1 MPKATS
7 AETSAKL
14 TMPTE
19 VVGEIQRKMQE
30 RSVIASLVPSR
41 AEAFVN
47 QEHMIFTVEP
57 EAEFVGEGAAKNS
70 AAFAFEPIEGKRHKV
85 QTTVRMTDEF
95 TWADEDNQLAILDNV
110 FDSMAGAFS
119 RALDYGM
126 IHAINPLTRE
136 VLSTLK
142 TDALAYTANQLA
154 ATTDKIADMDSIAD
168 LILPNYDVNGI
179 ALDRMY
185 ANDLRKIRIPST
197 GARQYPEIGL
207 TLDPGTIDGLRA
219 VTSAAVSGQRLAALD
234 SSGKPVASGIKA
246 IVGDWNLIRY
256 GIVRDFALTEI
267 RYGDPD
273 GLGDLQRYN
282 QVAFRV
288 ETVFSWVNF
297 DPKGFTVL
305 RDSSTIPSD
314 DGGDDGGDDD
324 DNGTETQSAKAK
336 AAAK

>member
-1 MPKATS
+1 MPKAT
-7 AETSAKL
+7 AAGTTAKI

-30 RSVIASLVPSR
+30 RSVIASLVPSQ

-47 QEHMIFTVEP
+47 AEHMIFTVEP
-57 EAEFVGEGAAKNS
+57 EAEYVGEGAAKNS
-70 AAFAFEPIEGKRHKV
+70 AEYAFEPIEGKRHKV
-85 QTTVRMTDEF
+85 QTTVRMTDEV

-136 VLSTLK
+136 VLATLK
-142 TDALAYTANQLA
+142 EDALSYTANQVA
-154 ATTDKIADMDSIAD
+154 ATTNIQSDMDSIAD
-168 LILPNYDVNGI
+168 LILPNYDVTAI

-185 ANDLRKIRIPST
+185 ANQLRKLRNTNT
-197 GARQYPEIGL
+197 GARLYPEIGL
-207 TLDPGTIDGLRA
+207 TLDPGSIDGLPA
-219 VTSAAVSGQRLAALD
+219 VTSGAVSGTRLAAFGTD
-234 SSGKPVASGIKA
+234 GKTPVASGIKA
-246 IVGDWNLIRY
+246 IAGNWDLIRY

-267 RYGDPD
+267 RFGDPD

-297 DPKGFTVL
+297 DPKGFSVL
-305 RDSSTIPSD
+305 RDQSTIPSEPSS
-314 DGGDDGGDDD
+314 GGD
-324 DNGTETQSAKAK
+324 TETQAASAKSSK
-336 AAAK
+336 

>member
-1 MPKATS
+1 MPKAT
-7 AETSAKL
+7 AAGTTAKI

-19 VVGEIQRKMQE
+19 IVGEIQRKMQE

-47 QEHMIFTVEP
+47 DEHMIFTVEP
-57 EAEFVGEGAAKNS
+57 EAEYVGEGAAKNS
-70 AAFAFEPIEGKRHKV
+70 ADFKFEPIEGKRHKV
-85 QTTVRMTDEF
+85 QTTVRMTDEV
-95 TWADEDNQLAILDNV
+95 TWADEDNQLAILENV

-136 VLSTLK
+136 VLASLK
-142 TDALAYTANQLA
+142 EDAIGYTANQVA
-154 ATTDKIADMDSIAD
+154 ATTNLQSDMDSIAD
-168 LILPNYDVNGI
+168 LILPNYDVTAI

-185 ANDLRKIRIPST
+185 ANQLRKLRNSNT
-197 GARQYPEIGL
+197 NARLYPEIGL
-207 TLDPGTIDGLRA
+207 TLDPGSIDGLPA
-219 VTSAAVSGQRLAALD
+219 VTSGAVSGTRLAAFGTD
-234 SSGKPVASGIKA
+234 GKTPVASGIKA
-246 IVGDWNLIRY
+246 IAGNWDLIRY

-267 RYGDPD
+267 RFGDPD

-297 DPKGFTVL
+297 DPKGFSVL
-305 RDSSTIPSD
+305 RDQSTIPSEPSS
-314 DGGDDGGDDD
+314 GGDTD
-324 DNGTETQSAKAK
+324 TQAASAKTSK
-336 AAAK
+336 

>member
-1 MPKATS
+1 MPKAT
-7 AETSAKL
+7 AAGTTAKI

-19 VVGEIQRKMQE
+19 IVGEIQRKMQE

-47 QEHMIFTVEP
+47 DEHMIFTVEP
-57 EAEFVGEGAAKNS
+57 EAEYVGEGAAKNS
-70 AAFAFEPIEGKRHKV
+70 ADFKFEPIEGKRHKV
-85 QTTVRMTDEF
+85 QTTVRMTDEV

-136 VLSTLK
+136 VLVSLK
-142 TDALAYTANQLA
+142 GEALSYTANQVA
-154 ATTDKIADMDSIAD
+154 ATTNLQSDMDSIAD
-168 LILPNYDVNGI
+168 LILPNYDVTAI

-185 ANDLRKIRIPST
+185 ANQLRKLRNSSN
-197 GARQYPEIGL
+197 AKLYPEIGL
-207 TLDPGTIDGLRA
+207 TLDPGQIEGLPC
-219 VTSAAVSGQRLAALD
+219 VTSGAVSGTRLAALGSD
-234 SSGKPVASGIKA
+234 GKTPVASGIKA
-246 IVGDWNLIRY
+246 IAGNWDLIRY

-267 RYGDPD
+267 RFGDPD

-297 DPKGFTVL
+297 DPKGFSVL
-305 RDSSTIPSD
+305 RDQSTIPVASND
-314 DGGDDGGDDD
+314 P
-324 DNGTETQSAKAK
+324 GTAETQKASK
-336 AAAK
+336 

>member
-1 MPKATS
+1 MPKAT
-7 AETSAKL
+7 AAGTTAKI

-19 VVGEIQRKMQE
+19 IVGEIQRKMQE

-47 QEHMIFTVEP
+47 DEHMIFTVEP
-57 EAEFVGEGAAKNS
+57 EAEYVGEGAAKNS
-70 AAFAFEPIEGKRHKV
+70 ADFKFEPIEGKRHKV
-85 QTTVRMTDEF
+85 QTTVRMTDEV
-95 TWADEDNQLAILDNV
+95 TWADEDNQLAILENV

-136 VLSTLK
+136 VLVSLK
-142 TDALAYTANQLA
+142 DEALSYTANQVA
-154 ATTDKIADMDSIAD
+154 ATTNLQSDMDSIAD
-168 LILPNYDVNGI
+168 LILPNYDVTAI

-185 ANDLRKIRIPST
+185 ANQLRKLRNSSN
-197 GARQYPEIGL
+197 AKLYPEIGL
-207 TLDPGTIDGLRA
+207 TLDPGQIEGLPC
-219 VTSAAVSGQRLAALD
+219 VTSGAVSGTRLAALGSD
-234 SSGKPVASGIKA
+234 GKTPVASGIKA
-246 IVGDWNLIRY
+246 IAGNWDLIRY

-267 RYGDPD
+267 RFGDPD

-297 DPKGFTVL
+297 DPKGFSVL
-305 RDSSTIPSD
+305 RDQSTIPSTSSEPSS
-314 DGGDDGGDDD
+314 
-324 DNGTETQSAKAK
+324 TEGQKSTK
-336 AAAK
+336 

>member
-1 MPKATS
+1 MPKAT
-7 AETSAKL
+7 AAGTTAKI

-19 VVGEIQRKMQE
+19 IVGEIQRKMQE

-47 QEHMIFTVEP
+47 DEHMIFTVEP
-57 EAEFVGEGAAKNS
+57 EAEYVGEGAAKNS
-70 AAFAFEPIEGKRHKV
+70 ADFKFEPIEGKRHKV
-85 QTTVRMTDEF
+85 QTTVRMTDEV

-136 VLSTLK
+136 VLVSLK
-142 TDALAYTANQLA
+142 GEALSYTANQVA
-154 ATTDKIADMDSIAD
+154 ATTNLQSDMDSIAD
-168 LILPNYDVNGI
+168 LILPNYDVTAI

-185 ANDLRKIRIPST
+185 ANQLRKLRNSSN
-197 GARQYPEIGL
+197 AKLYPEIGL
-207 TLDPGTIDGLRA
+207 TLDPGQIEGLPC
-219 VTSAAVSGQRLAALD
+219 VTSGAVSGTRLAALGSD
-234 SSGKPVASGIKA
+234 GKTPVASGIKA
-246 IVGDWNLIRY
+246 IAGNWDLIRY

-267 RYGDPD
+267 RFGDPD

-297 DPKGFTVL
+297 DPKGFSVL
-305 RDSSTIPSD
+305 RDQSTIPVASND
-314 DGGDDGGDDD
+314 PS
-324 DNGTETQSAKAK
+324 TAETQKASK
-336 AAAK
+336 